1 MSNGLS
7 QEAALVGKITEYQS
21 SVKCLVGTE
30 EEPVNF
36 NLLTPGVYVFQGY
49 LSITAAGKTTTNTK
63 ACPKELLLVRELTFD
78 RSTDEE
84 RGLTLEKYIKI
95 GYLFHTDFYES
106 IFGNDMGA
114 GVLVCELVPSSYKF
128 IGEWPE
134 DEKKAMIEE
143 MESTQ
148 TFEVMWIDNWLEEA
162 VVDYATRDY
171 VDSAINVAVT
181 DMATQTYVNDAISSA
196 IGGITFPSD
205 MATQTYVDEAIN
217 TKLGVIENGP
227 Y

>member
-49 LSITAAGKTTTNTK
+49 LSVTAAGKTTTNTK
-63 ACPKELLLVRELTFD
+63 ACPKELLLVRELLTDSDD
-78 RSTDEE
+78 RGDG
-84 RGLTLEKYIKI
+84 RLLETYFKV
-95 GYLFHTDFYES
+95 GYLFHTDFGES
-106 IFGNDMGA
+106 IFGNNMGV
-114 GVLVCELVPSSYKF
+114 GVLACELIPSSYKF

-134 DEKKAMIEE
+134 DEKKAIIEE
-143 MESTQ
+143 MESGQ
-148 TFEVMWIDNWLEEA
+148 MFEVVWIDDWLEEA
-162 VVDYATRDY
+162 SADYATRDY

-181 DMATQTYVNDAISSA
+181 DMATQAYVNDAISSA
-196 IGGITFPSD
+196 IGGLTFPSD
-205 MATQTYVDEAIN
+205 MATQTYVNETID
-217 TKLGVIENGP
+217 TKLGVIENGS

>member
-21 SVKCLVGTE
+21 SVKCLVGTK

-49 LSITAAGKTTTNTK
+49 ISATAAGKTTTNTK
-63 ACPKELLLVRELTFD
+63 ACPKELLLVRELLTDSDD
-78 RSTDEE
+78 RGDG
-84 RGLTLEKYIKI
+84 RLLETYLKV
-95 GYLFHTDFYES
+95 GYLFHTDLGES
-106 IFGNDMGA
+106 IFSNNMGL
-114 GVLVCELVPSSYKF
+114 GVLACEIFPSSYKF

-143 MESTQ
+143 MESGQ
-148 TFEVMWIDNWLEEA
+148 IFEVVWIDNWLEEDSG
-162 VVDYATRDY
+162 DYVTRDY
-171 VDSAINVAVT
+171 VDSSINAAVT
-181 DMATQTYVNDAISSA
+181 DMATRMYVDNAIGYAIGGITSDMATQTYVNDAI
-196 IGGITFPSD
+196 D
-205 MATQTYVDEAIN
+205 
-217 TKLGVIENGP
+217 TKLGVIENGS

>member
-49 LSITAAGKTTTNTK
+49 LSATAAGKSKTNTK
-63 ACPKELLLVRELTFD
+63 ACPKELLLVRELLADSDD
-78 RSTDEE
+78 RGDG
-84 RGLTLEKYIKI
+84 RLLETYLKV
-95 GYLFHTDFYES
+95 GYLFHTDFGES
-106 IFGNDMGA
+106 IFGNNMGA
-114 GVLVCELVPSSYKF
+114 GVLACELIPSSYKF

-134 DEKKAMIEE
+134 DEKKAMIEG
-143 MESTQ
+143 MESEQ
-148 TFEVMWIDNWLEEA
+148 TFEVMWIDNWIEEA
-162 VVDYATRDY
+162 IVDYATRDY

-181 DMATQTYVNDAISSA
+181 DMATQTYVDNAIGSA

-205 MATQTYVDEAIN
+205 MATQTYVNETID
-217 TKLGVIENGP
+217 TKLGVIENGS

>member
-49 LSITAAGKTTTNTK
+49 ISITAAGKTTTNVK
-63 ACPKELLLVRELTFD
+63 ACPKELLLVREVLMESDDQGDGRF
-78 RSTDEE
+78 
-84 RGLTLEKYIKI
+84 LESYAKV
-95 GYLFHTDFYES
+95 GCLFHTDLGEF
-106 IFGNDMGA
+106 IFNNIPGM
-114 GVLVCELVPSSYKF
+114 GVLACMLSPSSYKF

-134 DEKKAMIEE
+134 DTKKEIIADIE
-143 MESTQ
+143 SSRV
-148 TFEVMWIDNWLEEA
+148 FEVTWIDNWFEESIN
-162 VVDYATRDY
+162 DYATLDY
-171 VDSAINVAVT
+171 VNSSIDAAVTDMATQMYVDNAIGSAIGGIT
-181 DMATQTYVNDAISSA
+181 SDMATQTYVNETID
-196 IGGITFPSD
+196 
-205 MATQTYVDEAIN
+205 
-217 TKLGVIENGP
+217 TKLGVIENGS

>member
-36 NLLTPGVYVFQGY
+36 NLLIPGVYVFQGY
-49 LSITAAGKTTTNTK
+49 LSVTAAGKTTTNTK
-63 ACPKELLLVRELTFD
+63 ACPKELLLVREVLMDSDDQGDGRF
-78 RSTDEE
+78 
-84 RGLTLEKYIKI
+84 LEVYTKV
-95 GYLFHTDFYES
+95 GYLFHTDVGES
-106 IFGNDMGA
+106 IFNNDSGA
-114 GVLVCELVPSSYKF
+114 GVLACMLMPSSYKF

-134 DEKKAMIEE
+134 DTKKEIIASIESGQ
-143 MESTQ
+143 M
-148 TFEVMWIDNWLEEA
+148 FEVMWFDNWFEEG
-162 VVDYATRDY
+162 VDYATREY
-171 VDSAINVAVT
+171 VDSAINGAVT
-181 DMATQTYVNDAISSA
+181 DMATQTYVN
-196 IGGITFPSD
+196 
-205 MATQTYVDEAIN
+205 EAID

>member
-30 EEPVNF
+30 EDPVNF
-36 NLLTPGVYVFQGY
+36 NLLTPGVYVFQGH
-49 LSITAAGKTTTNTK
+49 LSITAAGKTTTNLK
-63 ACPKELLLVRELTFD
+63 ACPKELLLVRELLLNRD
-78 RSTDEE
+78 TDEE
-84 RGLTLEKYIKI
+84 SGLTYEAYIKL
-95 GYLFHTDFYES
+95 GYLFHTDFDES
-106 IFGNDMGA
+106 IFGNDA
-114 GVLVCELVPSSYKF
+114 GVGVLACELAPSSYKF

-134 DEKKAMIEE
+134 DKKKAIIED
-143 MESTQ
+143 MERAQ
-148 TFEVMWIDNWLEEA
+148 IFEVLWIDNWLEEA
-162 VVDYATRDY
+162 SVDYATRDY

-196 IGGITFPSD
+196 IGGLTFPSD
-205 MATQTYVDEAIN
+205 MATQTYVNETID
-217 TKLGVIENGP
+217 TKLGVIENGS

>member
-49 LSITAAGKTTTNTK
+49 LSVTAAGKTTTNTK
-63 ACPKELLLVRELTFD
+63 ACPKELLLVRELLTDSDD
-78 RSTDEE
+78 RGDG
-84 RGLTLEKYIKI
+84 RLLETYFKV
-95 GYLFHTDFYES
+95 GYLFHTDFGES
-106 IFGNDMGA
+106 IFGNNMGV
-114 GVLVCELVPSSYKF
+114 GVLACELIPSSYKF

-134 DEKKAMIEE
+134 DEKKAIIEE
-143 MESTQ
+143 MESGQ
-148 TFEVMWIDNWLEEA
+148 TFEAVWIDDWLEEA
-162 VVDYATRDY
+162 SADYATRDY

-181 DMATQTYVNDAISSA
+181 DMATQAYVNDAISSA
-196 IGGITFPSD
+196 IGGLTFPSD
-205 MATQTYVDEAIN
+205 MATQTYVNETID
-217 TKLGVIENGP
+217 TKLGVIENGS

>member
-21 SVKCLVGTE
+21 SVKALVGTE

-49 LSITAAGKTTTNTK
+49 ISATAAGKTTTNAK
-63 ACPKELLLVRELTFD
+63 ACPKELLLVREALMNIDT
-78 RSTDEE
+78 EQGN
-84 RGLTLEKYIKI
+84 GLVLEAYGKV
-95 GYLFHTDFYES
+95 GYLFHTDFVES
-106 IFGNDMGA
+106 IFNNAPGI
-114 GVLVCELVPSSYKF
+114 GVLACVLAPSSYKF

-134 DEKKAMIEE
+134 DKKKEMIAEI
-143 MESTQ
+143 ESGQ
-148 TFEVMWIDNWLEEA
+148 TFDVSWIDSWIEDDVN
-162 VVDYATRDY
+162 DYATRDY
-171 VDSAINVAVT
+171 VDSSINTAVT
-181 DMATQTYVNDAISSA
+181 DMATQTYVRDAISSA

-205 MATQTYVDEAIN
+205 MATQTYVNETID
-217 TKLGVIENGP
+217 TKLGVIENGS

>member
-49 LSITAAGKTTTNTK
+49 LSGTAAGKTTTNTK
-63 ACPKELLLVRELTFD
+63 ACPKELLLVRELLTDSDD
-78 RSTDEE
+78 RGDG
-84 RGLTLEKYIKI
+84 RLLETYCKV
-95 GYLFHTDFYES
+95 GYLFHTDFGES
-106 IFGNDMGA
+106 IFGNNMGI
-114 GVLVCELVPSSYKF
+114 GVLACELFPSSYKF

-134 DEKKAMIEE
+134 DEKKAIIEE
-143 MESTQ
+143 MESGQ
-148 TFEVMWIDNWLEEA
+148 MFEVLWIDNWIEEA
-162 VVDYATRDY
+162 SADYATRDY

-181 DMATQTYVNDAISSA
+181 DMATQAYVNDAISSA
-196 IGGITFPSD
+196 IGGLTFPSD
-205 MATQTYVDEAIN
+205 MATQTYVNETID
-217 TKLGVIENGP
+217 TKLGVIENGS

>member
-21 SVKCLVGTE
+21 SVKSLVGTE

-49 LSITAAGKTTTNTK
+49 LSITVAGKTTTNTK
-63 ACPKELLLVRELTFD
+63 ACPKELLLVREVVLN
-78 RSTDEE
+78 RSIDEA
-84 RGLTLEKYIKI
+84 RGLTFEMYIKI
-95 GYLFHTDFYES
+95 GYLFHTDFDES
-106 IFGNDMGA
+106 IFGNVMGA
-114 GVLVCELVPSSYKF
+114 GVLACELIPSSYKF

-143 MESTQ
+143 TESGQ
-148 TFEVMWIDNWLEEA
+148 TFDVMWIDNWFEESSG
-162 VVDYATRDY
+162 DYATRDY
-171 VDSAINVAVT
+171 VDSAVT
-181 DMATQTYVNDAISSA
+181 DMATQTYVNEAISSA
-196 IGGITFPSD
+196 IGGLTFPSE
-205 MATQTYVDEAIN
+205 MATQTYVNEAID

>member
-21 SVKCLVGTE
+21 SVKNLIGTE
-30 EEPVNF
+30 EQPVNF

-63 ACPKELLLVRELTFD
+63 ACPKELLLVRELL
-78 RSTDEE
+78 TDSDDKGDG
-84 RGLTLEKYIKI
+84 RLLETYFKV
-95 GYLFHTDFYES
+95 GYLFHTDFGES
-106 IFGNDMGA
+106 IFGNNMGV
-114 GVLVCELVPSSYKF
+114 GVLACELIPSSYKF

-134 DEKKAMIEE
+134 DEKKAMIAEIE
-143 MESTQ
+143 NSQ
-148 TFEVMWIDNWLEEA
+148 TFEVTWIDNWIEEA
-162 VVDYATRDY
+162 SVDYATRDY

-196 IGGITFPSD
+196 IDGLTFPSD
-205 MATQTYVDEAIN
+205 MATQTYVNETID
-217 TKLGVIENGP
+217 TKLGVIENGS

>member
-1 MSNGLS
+1 MPNSLS
-7 QEAALVGKITEYQS
+7 QEAALIGKITEYQS

-63 ACPKELLLVRELTFD
+63 ACPKELLLVREVLIDSDDQGDGRF
-78 RSTDEE
+78 
-84 RGLTLEKYIKI
+84 LEVYAKV
-95 GYLFHTDFYES
+95 GYLFHTDFGES
-106 IFGNDMGA
+106 IFSNNPGA
-114 GVLVCELVPSSYKF
+114 GVLACMLMPSSYKF

-134 DEKKAMIEE
+134 DTKKEIIAEVE
-143 MESTQ
+143 NSR
-148 TFEVMWIDNWLEEA
+148 TFEVMWIDNWFEA
-162 VVDYATRDY
+162 DGGDYATRDY
-171 VDSAINVAVT
+171 VDSSINGAVT
-181 DMATQTYVNDAISSA
+181 DMATQTYVRDAISSA

-205 MATQTYVDEAIN
+205 MATQTYVNETID
-217 TKLGVIENGP
+217 TKLGVIENGS

>member
-49 LSITAAGKTTTNTK
+49 LSITAPGKTTTNTK
-63 ACPKELLLVRELTFD
+63 ACPKELLLVREVLIDSDDQGDGRF
-78 RSTDEE
+78 
-84 RGLTLEKYIKI
+84 LEAYSKI
-95 GYLFHTDFYES
+95 GYLFHTDFGES
-106 IFGNDMGA
+106 IFGNDQGA
-114 GVLVCELVPSSYKF
+114 GVLACMLMPSSYKF

-134 DEKKAMIEE
+134 DTKKEIIAEIEN
-143 MESTQ
+143 SQ
-148 TFEVMWIDNWLEEA
+148 TFEVMWIDNWFEDA
-162 VVDYATRDY
+162 SGDYATRDY
-171 VDSAINVAVT
+171 VDSSINGAVT
-181 DMATQTYVNDAISSA
+181 DMATQTYVNETID
-196 IGGITFPSD
+196 
-205 MATQTYVDEAIN
+205 
-217 TKLGVIENGP
+217 TKLGVIENGS

>member
-21 SVKCLVGTE
+21 SVKSLVGTE

-49 LSITAAGKTTTNTK
+49 LSITAFGKTTTNTK
-63 ACPKELLLVRELTFD
+63 ACPKELLLVRELL
-78 RSTDEE
+78 TDSDDQGDG
-84 RGLTLEKYIKI
+84 RLLETYFKV
-95 GYLFHTDFYES
+95 GYLFHTDFGES
-106 IFGNDMGA
+106 IFGNNMGA
-114 GVLVCELVPSSYKF
+114 GVLACELIPSSYKF

-143 MESTQ
+143 MESGQ
-148 TFEVMWIDNWLEEA
+148 AFEVVWIDNWLEEA
-162 VVDYATRDY
+162 SIDYATRDY

-181 DMATQTYVNDAISSA
+181 DMATQTYVN
-196 IGGITFPSD
+196 
-205 MATQTYVDEAIN
+205 EAID
-217 TKLGVIENGP
+217 TKLGVIENGS

>member
-30 EEPVNF
+30 EQPVNF

-49 LSITAAGKTTTNTK
+49 LSATAAGKTTTNTK
-63 ACPKELLLVRELTFD
+63 ACPKELLLVRELLIDNDDQGDGRF
-78 RSTDEE
+78 
-84 RGLTLEKYIKI
+84 LESYLKV
-95 GYLFHTDFYES
+95 GYLFHTDFGES

-114 GVLVCELVPSSYKF
+114 GVLACELIPSSYKF

-134 DEKKAMIEE
+134 DTKKEIIADF
-143 MESTQ
+143 ESSQ
-148 TFEVMWIDNWLEEA
+148 MFDVVWIDNWVEEA
-162 VVDYATRDY
+162 RGDYATRDY
-171 VDSAINVAVT
+171 VDSAINGAVT
-181 DMATQTYVNDAISSA
+181 DMATQTYVQDAISSA

-205 MATQTYVDEAIN
+205 MATQTYVNETIDA
-217 TKLGVIENGP
+217 KLGVIENGS

>member
-21 SVKCLVGTE
+21 SVKSLVGTE

-36 NLLTPGVYVFQGY
+36 NLLTPGVYIFQGY
-49 LSITAAGKTTTNTK
+49 LSVTAAGKTTTNTK
-63 ACPKELLLVRELTFD
+63 ACPKELLLVRELLMNSDDQGDGRF
-78 RSTDEE
+78 
-84 RGLTLEKYIKI
+84 LESYLKV
-95 GYLFHTDFYES
+95 GYLFHTDFDES
-106 IFGNDMGA
+106 IFGNDPGI
-114 GVLVCELVPSSYKF
+114 GVLACELVPSSYKF

-134 DEKKAMIEE
+134 DEKKAMIAEI
-143 MESTQ
+143 ESSQ
-148 TFEVMWIDNWLEEA
+148 TFEVLWIDNWLEDA
-162 VVDYATRDY
+162 SVDYATRDY

-205 MATQTYVDEAIN
+205 MATQTYVNETID
-217 TKLGVIENGP
+217 TKLGVIENGS